1 MKYFSKSQVAYKS
14 FSTDFMKNRV
24 TKDLKVREKKAYE
37 KLKGTLAG
45 VALLPQV
52 FSKPALKEACVP
64 LKSK

>member
-37 KLKGTLAG
+37 KLKGTL
-45 VALLPQV
+45 
-52 FSKPALKEACVP
+52 KEACVP